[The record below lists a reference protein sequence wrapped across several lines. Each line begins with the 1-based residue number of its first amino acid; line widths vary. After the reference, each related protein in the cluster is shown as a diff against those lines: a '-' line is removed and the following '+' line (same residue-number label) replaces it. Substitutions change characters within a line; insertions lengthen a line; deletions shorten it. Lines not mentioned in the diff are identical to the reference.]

1 MLKTLK
7 KTNFFIKGLI
17 LIFCIL
23 EIFVFFYLIPT
34 NKVNARMGR
43 PPVPAGISTPTTS
56 PPPSPP
62 PEPEPE
68 PEPDPEPEPEPE
80 PPPPP
85 PPPPPPSSSPSP
97 SPSPSPPPPPE
108 PPPREPGWRCVRGIC
123 KYSTFGGLDD
133 ELDCEANC
141 KPPTRYRCN
150 TQTWQCSEDLNG
162 QFDSLGGCRRICSPN
177 PGYHYMCCS
186 DTYQCLLKEGIDQD
200 YCSTT
205 SDCKNCTIQ
214 VSADP
219 NPKPPI
225 QNSVNIKIKG
235 NYYNVCKVWKNSN
248 PGNIKYC
255 YDGSYSS
262 LQDLLAYFPGND
274 HYKCFEGIPFDQT
287 EDTAD
292 YSVYCWGDNAHF
304 DCRGNVRVRTEIS
317 PPTPTT
323 SPPTP
328 TTSPPTPTTSPPPP
342 LPCKILS
349 FTINGKT
356 NKDQNPIRVWLN
368 QLLTGKWYTNPYCI
382 DCRVDCSPS
391 GCNWSQNNIGIDD
404 THQFKITQKG
414 TYTYTLTCWGEN
426 EDEDTDTLDLTVEA
440 LSLPYWREIIPVLP
454 GFLRGL
460 FNR

>member
-43 PPVPAGISTPTTS
+43 PPVPAGISS
-56 PPPSPP
+56 N
-62 PEPEPE
+62 
-68 PEPDPEPEPEPE
+68 
-80 PPPPP
+80 
-85 PPPPPPSSSPSP
+85 PPPPPSGSLPDESLPEESSSEE
-97 SPSPSPPPPPE
+97 SSSE
-108 PPPREPGWRCVRGIC
+108 ESSVREFIRNV
-123 KYSTFGGLDD
+123 
-133 ELDCEANC
+133 
-141 KPPTRYRCN
+141 
-150 TQTWQCSEDLNG
+150 LN
-162 QFDSLGGCRRICSPN
+162 
-177 PGYHYMCCS
+177 YHYICCS